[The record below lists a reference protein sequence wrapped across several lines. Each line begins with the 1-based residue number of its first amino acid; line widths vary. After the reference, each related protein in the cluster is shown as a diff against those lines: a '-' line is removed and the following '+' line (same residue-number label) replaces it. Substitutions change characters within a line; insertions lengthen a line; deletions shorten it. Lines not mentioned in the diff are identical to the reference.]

1 MEMKQGIRRNFAR
14 RAASY
19 DRHAEVQRFMVRHLL
34 AQAEAAVVRAA
45 HILEVGCGTGY
56 LTAEL
61 RHLNPSAHLVA
72 IDLDAA
78 LLEWARR
85 RLGPDLQIAWMVA
98 DGEAIP
104 GKNFD
109 LIIANSTFQWFTQPE
124 TTMNSYFR
132 NLNPGG
138 SLAFS
143 TLGPGTFSELAISMR
158 RAGSLLN
165 LNRIPEIPATKF
177 LRADDWTKLLAQEG
191 FRPIQVI
198 QKPLVVKFLTA
209 LEFLKA
215 LRATG
220 ATNPQPRPFSP
231 RLLTALITTYKALF
245 GENGSIPVT
254 YEVIWIVAGRPGSY
268 GRFC

>member
-19 DRHAEVQRFMVRHLL
+19 DRHAEVQRFMARQLL
-34 AQAEAAVVRAA
+34 VQAEAAVVQAA
-45 HILEVGCGTGY
+45 HILEVGCGTGC

-61 RHLNPSAHLVA
+61 RHLNPRAHLVA

-85 RLGPDLQIAWMVA
+85 RLGPDPQIAWMVA

-132 NLNPGG
+132 NLKPGG
-138 SLAFS
+138 WLAFS

-158 RAGSLLN
+158 QAGSLLN
-165 LNRIPEIPATKF
+165 LNRIPEIPATQF
-177 LRADDWTKLLAQEG
+177 LRADDWTKLLAQAG
-191 FRPIQVI
+191 FQSIQI
-198 QKPLVVKFLTA
+198 IHKPLSIKFPTVIDFLRA
-209 LEFLKA
+209 LK
-215 LRATG
+215 ATG

-231 RLLTALITTYKALF
+231 RLLTALIVTYKALF
-245 GENGSIPVT
+245 GKNGSIPVT
-254 YEVIWIVAGRPGSY
+254 YEVIWALAR
-268 GRFC
+268 